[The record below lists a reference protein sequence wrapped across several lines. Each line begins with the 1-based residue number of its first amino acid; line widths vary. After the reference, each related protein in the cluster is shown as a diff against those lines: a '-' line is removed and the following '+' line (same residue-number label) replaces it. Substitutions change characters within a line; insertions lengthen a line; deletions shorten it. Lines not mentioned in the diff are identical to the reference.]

1 MQSST
6 HSPVANNSP
15 VLVLTSNT
23 AWNLAHFRA
32 PLLQAFVKR
41 GFLLVALVP
50 VDASVLRLQAMG
62 CKVEPI
68 PVPSHGRNPW
78 DDFLLFWNY
87 LLLLRRHRPV
97 ALLSFTVKPNI
108 YAGLAA
114 RLLGI
119 TQLCNI
125 SGLGTAFIQG
135 GWLGRLVQGLYRLG
149 LGGAKTVF
157 FQNPDDRDFFLARRL
172 VREGQAA
179 LLPGSGVNL
188 EHFKPDEL
196 TSDLS
201 PWVNYVQV
209 KNPDAE
215 DQPIGQLQATKA
227 LDVQPPRPFVF
238 LFIGRLLGDK
248 GLLELVQAVK
258 LLAVKQ
264 AEWGQADQRGA
275 TLLPRLLILGPDGG
289 TNPTAIAPSILAQW
303 RQDSQLELLGPADDV
318 RPYIRRADCVVLP
331 SYREGTPRSLLEAA
345 AMGKPLIA
353 TDVPGC
359 RQVVQ
364 DGRNGYLCQAKDSFD
379 LARVMRQLM
388 RLPFEKRQAMG
399 RASRKLAEDVFD
411 ENRVVQ
417 HYLDAL
423 FR

>member
-1 MQSST
+1 VQSPT
-6 HSPVANNSP
+6 HSPIANNPP

-32 PLLQAFVKR
+32 PLLQAFAKR
-41 GFLLVALVP
+41 GFLLVALAP

-62 CKVEPI
+62 CKVEPL
-68 PVPSHGRNPW
+68 PVPAHGRNPW
-78 DDFLLFWNY
+78 ADFLLFWNY
-87 LLLLRRHRPV
+87 LRLLRRHRPV

-119 TQLCNI
+119 TQLGNI

-157 FQNPDDRDFFLARRL
+157 FQNPDDRDFFLVRRL

-188 EHFKPDEL
+188 KHFKPDE
-196 TSDLS
+196 TASDA
-201 PWVNYVQV
+201 
-209 KNPDAE
+209 NP
-215 DQPIGQLQATKA
+215 ATGA
-227 LDVQPPRPFVF
+227 PPRPFVF

-258 LLAVKQ
+258 LLAEQ
-264 AEWGQADQRGA
+264 RAGSGDADPSNA
-275 TLLPRLLILGPDGG
+275 VHPPRLLILGPDGG

-303 RQDSQLELLGPADDV
+303 RQDPQLELLGPADDV

-331 SYREGTPRSLLEAA
+331 SYREGTPRSRLEAA

-364 DGRNGYLCQAKDSFD
+364 DGQNGYLCQAKDPLD
-379 LARVMRQLM
+379 LARAMRQLM
-388 RLPFEKRQAMG
+388 QLPLEKRLAMG

-423 FR
+423 FLESQVGPRQS

>member
-1 MQSST
+1 MSK
-6 HSPVANNSP
+6 P
-15 VLVLTSNT
+15 LIVLTANT

-32 PLLQAFVKR
+32 PLLQAFAKR
-41 GFLLVALVP
+41 GFLLVALAP

-62 CKVEPI
+62 CKVEPL
-68 PVPSHGRNPW
+68 PVPAHGRNPW
-78 DDFLLFWNY
+78 ADFILFWNY
-87 LLLLRRHRPV
+87 LRLLRRYRPV

-119 TQLCNI
+119 THLGNI

-149 LGGAKTVF
+149 LGGARTVF

-179 LLPGSGVNL
+179 LLPGSGVDL
-188 EHFKPDEL
+188 DHFKPDLESDADPL
-196 TSDLS
+196 TRG
-201 PWVNYVQV
+201 VQADTSTA
-209 KNPDAE
+209 K
-215 DQPIGQLQATKA
+215 GQHHDGPQSGKA
-227 LDVQPPRPFVF
+227 SEKKPPRPFVF
-238 LFIGRLLGDK
+238 LFIGRTLGDK
-248 GLLELVQAVK
+248 GLLELVQAMR
-258 LLAVKQ
+258 LLAEQ
-264 AEWGQADQRGA
+264 QPGQAAADADTLSA
-275 TLLPRLLILGPDGG
+275 TPTPRLLILGPDGG
-289 TNPTAIAPSILAQW
+289 TNPTAIAPSLLAQW
-303 RQDSQLELLGPADDV
+303 RQDPQLELLGPTDDV

-364 DGRNGYLCQAKDSFD
+364 DGQNGYLCQAKDPHD
-379 LARVMRQLM
+379 LARAMRQLM
-388 RLPFEKRQAMG
+388 QLPPEKRQAMG
-399 RASRKLAEDVFD
+399 KASRKLAEDVFD

-423 FR
+423 FPESQAGPRQS